1 MTDGDDIEMLAA
13 EYVLGTLDATERA
26 DVARRRVREPQLD
39 AAISAWER
47 RLGPLATAAAPV
59 EPPADLLDKIRQR
72 VDRADPGA
80 EVVVLQRAVRRWRS
94 IGLSAMAAAAAL
106 LVVIGVR
113 ETGREPPSRY
123 VAVFHQ
129 NDETPSFLLSI
140 DLAER
145 RVTIQPVAA
154 PRQPDR
160 TYQLWIA
167 SDQLGA
173 RPRSLGLLSDASLT
187 TAEIDL
193 PIDVASL
200 RTATF
205 GISVEPKGG
214 SPTGVPTGPALH
226 ARLLRVPQTN

>member
-13 EYVLGTLDATERA
+13 EYVLGTLDAAERA
-26 DVARRRVREPQLD
+26 DVARRRAREPQLD
-39 AAISAWER
+39 AAIAAWER
-47 RLGPLATAAAPV
+47 RLGPLSAAVPPV
-59 EPPADLLDKIRQR
+59 EPPADLLGKIRGR
-72 VDRADPGA
+72 IDAAGPGG
-80 EVVVLQRAVRRWRS
+80 EVVVLRRAVQRWRA

-113 ETGREPPSRY
+113 EAGREPPSRY

-226 ARLLRVPQTN
+226 ARLLRMPQTN

>member
-13 EYVLGTLDATERA
+13 EYVLGTLDAAERA
-26 DVARRRVREPQLD
+26 DVARRRAREPQLD

-47 RLGPLATAAAPV
+47 RLGPLATAVPAV
-59 EPPADLLDKIRQR
+59 EPPADLLDKIRGR
-72 VDRADPGA
+72 IDRAGA
-80 EVVVLQRAVRRWRS
+80 GGEVVVLRRALRRWRAV
-94 IGLSAMAAAAAL
+94 GLSAMAAAAAL

-113 ETGREPPSRY
+113 EAGREPPSRY

-140 DLAER
+140 DLTER